1 MYFCFST
8 TFNFPEFSW
17 LTQISFHHKGLDCT
31 IFCILKYVYKGV
43 ALMSKINIHNSSKL
57 LAKVPLRRVPNK
69 SHHPVF
75 EKVCKRVFGSFDFQD
90 CEMHHDFEVMKLPA
104 TVHFTGAGSCTL
116 CRCRQLHTQIKIAGA
131 GNEGTL

>member
-1 MYFCFST
+1 M
-8 TFNFPEFSW
+8 
-17 LTQISFHHKGLDCT
+17 
-31 IFCILKYVYKGV
+31 LKYVYKGV

-69 SHHPVF
+69 SHHLVF